1 VVEKIWNFEVL
12 VLFLW
17 IFLRVGTFLEL
28 IFNFQGPN
36 YKIRN
41 YGLILKKMRG
51 LSAKWWKLK
60 FPGIVFLKKNPW
72 TKSMSP
78 WTAPTRSTVDWQP
91 LPCSGAHQSSA
102 CGRSGARELRPTGG
116 GGERRAGLFND
127 GVAVVREAV
136 EGRVTSG
143 GASAR
148 KGGGGGTLRAKRRS
162 VRGVGV
168 FTEGRATFYRV
179 EPRRGRPG
187 AFSGQR

>member
-1 VVEKIWNFEVL
+1 
-12 VLFLW
+12 
-17 IFLRVGTFLEL
+17 
-28 IFNFQGPN
+28 
-36 YKIRN
+36 
-41 YGLILKKMRG
+41 
-51 LSAKWWKLK
+51 
-60 FPGIVFLKKNPW
+60 
-72 TKSMSP
+72 
-78 WTAPTRSTVDWQP
+78 
-91 LPCSGAHQSSA
+91 
-102 CGRSGARELRPTGG
+102 
-116 GGERRAGLFND
+116 LFND

-179 EPRRGRPG
+179 EPRQGRPG